1 MQIMQKINIQICQ
14 YNLIILETI
23 LKNQKDI
30 FFQNTL
36 YITILN
42 LQNEESKYYNLVQE
56 NELLQY
62 LQKYYY
68 LINELFL
75 SFNSYLIK
83 KYIEKN
89 QNNNTEQDAAWKKIY
104 KNQNSINKV
113 EYLLSYLI
121 EQKEPSLEDI
131 DTINRL
137 KIYFN
142 IYENLFRNQISHGW
156 IDILYETKEIKTSI
170 TIPTSQIKDKKKI
183 QETIKVI
190 AFNEEKN
197 LYDARIDMKINLK
210 TSKTI
215 KNLDFIL
222 CETIGKKEIKEMGV
236 PIKIDDSEIN
246 RLRIREILKNENLNQ
261 ESQEKIKYLS
271 KQMNKENLMY
281 VSLNNLIT
289 NIFIAVLQ
297 INK

>member
-1 MQIMQKINIQICQ
+1 MQKINIQICQ
-14 YNLIILETI
+14 YNLIILKQI
-23 LKNQKDI
+23 LENQKDI

-42 LQNEESKYYNLVQE
+42 LQNEKSKYYNLFQE

-62 LQKYYY
+62 LQ
-68 LINELFL
+68 N
-75 SFNSYLIK
+75 
-83 KYIEKN
+83 
-89 QNNNTEQDAAWKKIY
+89 
-104 KNQNSINKV
+104 
-113 EYLLSYLI
+113 
-121 EQKEPSLEDI
+121 
-131 DTINRL
+131 INRL

-170 TIPTSQIKDKKKI
+170 TIPTSQINDKKQI

-190 AFNEEKN
+190 SFNEEKN
-197 LYDARIDMKINLK
+197 LYDARIDMKTNLK
-210 TSKTI
+210 TLKI
-215 KNLDFIL
+215 IEKLDFII

-246 RLRIREILKNENLNQ
+246 RLRIREILDNKDLLNQ
-261 ESQEKIKYLS
+261 ESEEKIKYLS
-271 KQMNKENLMY
+271 KQMNKENLMCL
-281 VSLNNLIT
+281 SLNNLIT